1 MRLKLKKIL
10 LLFLM
15 LISISSLAFA
25 AELNLNSEAA
35 ILVEVSTGRILYEKN
50 STKQLYPASTTKIL
64 TAILVLEN
72 CDLDE
77 KVTVRET
84 ALNNI
89 PSGYVTC
96 NLQIGEQLTINDL
109 LYALMIPS
117 ANDAAYVLAE
127 HVGGSVE
134 GFSAMMND
142 KARALGCKTTHFVNP
157 NGIHDDSHYSTAYDL
172 YLIADYAMKNE
183 TFRKIVATTEY
194 TLPATEQYPSEDR
207 VLKTTNELL
216 NENSRNYYYKNAI
229 GIKTGYTSKAGNCLV
244 AGAHRDGL
252 EFIAVVLNGG
262 TTKENLNSRYV
273 DSKKLFNYAYDNF
286 TLTKIIEKNSIVN
299 TIEIEKGTKETKN
312 LDLIIDETIT
322 VVNNKS
328 INMNDVIPEIALRE
342 NLVAPIMAGE
352 KIGTVKYKV
361 DDIEYSANLLA
372 KDEVIKVDYSIY
384 LILAGVILLL
394 LATSILRSRKK
405 SKKRR
410 RKYIVDYY
418 KGLLDKSKP
427 FYFLFKYFVDFYFFV
442 I

>member
-10 LLFLM
+10 LLFFM

-96 NLQIGEQLTINDL
+96 NLQIGEQLTVNDL

-286 TLTKIIEKNSIVN
+286 TLTKIIEKNSIVS

-312 LDLIIDETIT
+312 LDLVIDETIT
-322 VVNNKS
+322 VVNNKN
-328 INMNDVIPEIALRE
+328 INMNDVIPEITLRE

-394 LATSILRSRKK
+394 LATSILRSRRK

-410 RKYIVDYY
+410 RK
-418 KGLLDKSKP
+418 
-427 FYFLFKYFVDFYFFV
+427 
-442 I
+442 